1 MSTSILGFCVGS
13 DRYTAV
19 SGQDAPAGDVAWT
32 VVDAVGAKV
41 CEAALPADPDPVAA
55 IRALV
60 PLVEAVRPRRFDVG
74 SPDTM
79 NLDLRDP
86 ARRDWDDPAR
96 TPSDRVV
103 VRTVR
108 STKDSF
114 SVELSDGSS
123 VSWDLWVSSKARP

>member
-1 MSTSILGFCVGS
+1 MTTSTLGFCIGS
-13 DRYTAV
+13 DRYTALGGEP
-19 SGQDAPAGDVAWT
+19 GQGDEVAWV
-32 VVDAVGAKV
+32 VVDAVGETV
-41 CEAALPADPDPVAA
+41 CEASLAPEPDPVTV

-60 PLVEAVRPRRFDVG
+60 PKVEAVRPRRFDVG

-96 TPSDRVV
+96 TAADRVV

-108 STKDSF
+108 SMKDSF
-114 SVELSDGSS
+114 TVELSDGSA